1 MEVPMKGFYVILVSV
16 FLVMM
21 YSSSIFAQEETSK
34 KVVMHRYM
42 VERTF
47 PNGLEIPVNMEGS
60 KICLNV
66 VSNNAEDNVN
76 WVHSYVTMDHK
87 KTFCIYDAPSP
98 DAIRKS
104 AKLNG
109 LPVDNITEVSVLDP
123 FFYK

>member
-1 MEVPMKGFYVILVSV
+1 MKSLLIPFVTIILVILTTNFS
-16 FLVMM
+16 L
-21 YSSSIFAQEETSK
+21 AQEKSDK

-47 PNGLEIPVNMEGS
+47 PNGLEIPTNMEGS
-60 KICLNV
+60 KMCLNV
-66 VSNNAEDNVN
+66 VSNNAEDNVT

-87 KTFCIYDAPSP
+87 KTFCIYDAPST

-104 AKLNG
+104 AEKNG

-123 FFYK
+123 YFYK